1 MKLKKFKEL
10 DSTNNFM
17 KENYKIF
24 ENYDIISAEN
34 QTSGRGR
41 RGNTWLSSK
50 GMALFSFF
58 LKEQNLSME
67 EYTKIPMI
75 AGIATLS
82 ALNKIEKND
91 YQYKWTNDVFLKG
104 KKICGI
110 LVEKVENNF
119 IVGIGININ
128 NDIPEAIEDIAISLN
143 KDVEIDKI
151 ILKVVEEFSKYYED
165 FLLGN
170 WEKILQEINLY
181 NFLKNKK
188 IKIKILDKFY
198 DGIARNISV
207 DGRLEVEI
215 DKKIKLFSV
224 GEIELN
230 YRNV

>member
-17 KENYKIF
+17 KENYKTF

-58 LKEQNLSME
+58 LKEQDLSIE
-67 EYTKIPMI
+67 DYTKIPMI

-82 ALNKIEKND
+82 ALNKVDKND

-128 NDIPEAIEDIAISLN
+128 NNIPKEIEDIAISLN
-143 KDVEIDKI
+143 KDIEIDKI

-181 NFLKNKK
+181 NFLKDKK
-188 IKIKILDKFY
+188 IRIKILDKFY
-198 DGIARNISV
+198 DGIARNINI

-230 YRNV
+230 YRNI